1 MKKILTLMVATIAA
15 FLVVG
20 CSNSSSSSSNNN
32 SNDYKTEMSKGNK
45 AVDKKDYSKA
55 LTYYK
60 SADKEKST
68 TKSSAYKKQ
77 AQNLVNAKKQMN
89 KREFSDAKKSLNK
102 AKNQSNGNSKMTDR
116 AKTLLKQVKR
126 IMQNRSDFKINI
138 KTAKS
143 LIKSDNIDQATTLL
157 KQITG
162 FKGIKGKYYSDIYK
176 QAKKLLDDM
185 PKSSAK
191 ATTSNSDSTNNSSN
205 SSDSTTTNNDSAT
218 GTSDSDN
225 PAANGDFDKESRKY
239 DGGTITNSDIATARQ
254 QLTDAG
260 VKDVPAW
267 SDSEIIRAIK
277 NAHAAG
283 RTTVQESD
291 GKVSN

>member
-1 MKKILTLMVATIAA
+1 MKKILTLLMATIAA

-20 CSNSSSSSSNNN
+20 CSNSSSSSSNKG
-32 SNDYKTEMSKGNK
+32 NDYKTEMSKGNK
-45 AVDKKDYSKA
+45 AVDNKEYSKA
-55 LTYYK
+55 LTHYK
-60 SADKEKST
+60 SANEAKST

-77 AQNLVNAKKQMN
+77 AQNLVSANKQMN
-89 KREFSDAKKSLNK
+89 KREFSDAKTSLNK
-102 AKNQSNGNSKMTDR
+102 AKNQNNGNAKMTKR
-116 AKTLLKQVKR
+116 AKTLLKQVKE
-126 IMQNRSDFKINI
+126 IIQNRADFKINI
-138 KTAKS
+138 KTDKS

-176 QAKKLLDDM
+176 QAKKLLDNM

-191 ATTSNSDSTNNSSN
+191 ATSASTDTTNNSSN
-205 SSDSTTTNNDSAT
+205 NSDSTATNGDSST
-218 GTSDSDN
+218 DTSDSDN

-239 DGGTITNSDIATARQ
+239 DGGTITDADIAKARQ
-254 QLTDAG
+254 QLTDSG

>member
-1 MKKILTLMVATIAA
+1 MMATIAA

-20 CSNSSSSSSNNN
+20 CSNSSSSSSNN
-32 SNDYKTEMSKGNK
+32 SNDYKTDMSKGNK
-45 AVDKKDYSKA
+45 AVNRDDYSRA
-55 LTYYK
+55 LTFYK
-60 SADKEKST
+60 SADKAKST
-68 TKSSAYKKQ
+68 KKSSAYKKQ
-77 AQNLVNAKKQMN
+77 AQNIVSAKKQMN

-102 AKNQSNGNSKMTDR
+102 AKNQENGNAKMTKH
-116 AKTLLKQVKR
+116 AKSLLKKVKEIVR
-126 IMQNRSDFKINI
+126 NRSDFKINI

-143 LIKSDNIDQATTLL
+143 LIKSGSTDQATTLL

-176 QAKKLLDDM
+176 EAKKLLDNM
-185 PKSSAK
+185 PKDTSK
-191 ATTSNSDSTNNSSN
+191 ATATNNDSDTTTNNSSN
-205 SSDSTTTNNDSAT
+205 SSDSTTINNDSST
-218 GTSDSDN
+218 DTSDSDN

-239 DGGTITNSDIATARQ
+239 DGGTITNADIAKARQ

-277 NAHAAG
+277 NAHKDG

-291 GKVSN
+291 GKLSN